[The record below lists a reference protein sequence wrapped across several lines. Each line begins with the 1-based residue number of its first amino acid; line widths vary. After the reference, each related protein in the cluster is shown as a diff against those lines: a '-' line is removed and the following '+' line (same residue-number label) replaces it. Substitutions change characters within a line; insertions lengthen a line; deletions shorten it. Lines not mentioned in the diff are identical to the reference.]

1 MAAAAAGPS
10 SRRRRH
16 AVALDLAAGTAGG
29 VCQLLVGHPFDTLKT
44 KLQSQGAAAAA
55 ARFSGPGDAL
65 VRTFREEGVAGFYR
79 GMGAPLATVA
89 LFNAV
94 LFASRGAATA
104 AVLSRRD
111 KQQDGDS
118 GDPAAPAST
127 PLSTPEQLVVALAA
141 SAAVSLVAAPT
152 ELLKCRLQAQGDPRL
167 AAERLRAS
175 AAAAAAATTTT
186 TAAAAA
192 AAAPPPPPL
201 VFRGPL
207 DVARHVLRHERP
219 VPFLPIA
226 GLYKGLLA
234 TFARETLGNMAM
246 FGVYS
251 AVRDSQ
257 RRRRGLASADA
268 LPSSD
273 VMLAGGLG
281 GTAFWFAA
289 FPSDLIKSKLQ
300 TEPYDAP
307 KYRGFWDCAARTVR
321 DEGGFRAL
329 WRGFTPALLR
339 SFPAN
344 AVCFWGYEYTKGK
357 LERAW
362 R

>member
-1 MAAAAAGPS
+1 MGGGRDAAPAAAS
-10 SRRRRH
+10 SRRR
-16 AVALDLAAGTAGG
+16 AVAIDLAAGTAGG
-29 VCQLLVGHPFDTLKT
+29 ICQLLVGHPFDTLKT

-55 ARFSGPGDAL
+55 ARFAGPGDAL
-65 VRTFREEGVAGFYR
+65 VRTVREEGVAGLYR

-104 AVLSRRD
+104 AVLARRRRGEGD
-111 KQQDGDS
+111 DDNGQQ
-118 GDPAAPAST
+118 APVL
-127 PLSTPEQLVVALAA
+127 LSTREQLGVALAA
-141 SAAVSLVAAPT
+141 SAAVSLVATPT

-167 AAERLRAS
+167 AADRLR

-186 TAAAAA
+186 SAAATSSQ
-192 AAAPPPPPL
+192 PLL

-226 GLYKGLLA
+226 GLYKGLFA
-234 TFARETLGNMAM
+234 TFARETLGNVSM
-246 FGVYS
+246 FGVYNET
-251 AVRDSQ
+251 REWQ
-257 RRRRGLASADA
+257 RRRRTLASVDE

-307 KYRGFWDCAARTVR
+307 KYRGFWDCAVRTVR
-321 DEGGFRAL
+321 DEGGWRAL

-344 AVCFWGYEYTKGK
+344 AVCFAGFEYTKGK